1 MVNPIWDA
9 GGGGTPEVLATVD
22 TVVQDTTPGGALV
35 FNENP
40 LVSGFTISH
49 QAGSTDIVINQP
61 GIYEAAFHSTVAV
74 ASGTPIPATVT
85 VRLEANGVPVPG
97 AVASHTFAASGE
109 TGNLSFTV
117 PFQVTAT
124 PETIRVVVDNAGF
137 TFSDVSLTVVRLGD
151 TA

>member
-1 MVNPIWDA
+1 M
-9 GGGGTPEVLATVD
+9 ATVN
-22 TVVQDTTPGGALV
+22 TTSQDTTPGGALV

-49 QAGSTDIVINQP
+49 QAGSTDIIINQP